1 MVEKQD
7 NIDPEIWQLCGR
19 SDPFYDMNVILDQ
32 QIRKRGLK
40 HQFVEV
46 SGGHEWSV
54 WDKAIKQVLNI
65 IDDK

>member
-1 MVEKQD
+1 
-7 NIDPEIWQLCGR
+7 
-19 SDPFYDMNVILDQ
+19 MNVILDQ